1 MIYNKEIINE
11 LMNPNPFFITSVRHP
26 VQHFLSLY
34 NFAGIQYAEIELTG
48 IRSLT
53 KWQGIEIFIKN
64 YQLVQ
69 NYYNVKTPYRPTR
82 YASYASWIQRNLQL
96 SSFEERINKGTEGKV
111 SKVKLKEI
119 KIIFNQIDHFIIAE
133 YTAETLLILYRK
145 LNCEME
151 DMFYTQQNGRRSN
164 EEKNEIVPE
173 FIQKLILEFN
183 NADLQFYQLAVK
195 KMFQEISNYK
205 NFKEDLKLFNAG
217 LHNYTVYCQSNTT
230 AVKTSYN
237 CVTSFKKQFKATSD
251 RLKLKL
257 KISLQKTMK
266 IALKNST
273 ILSSFN

>member
-1 MIYNKEIINE
+1 M
-11 LMNPNPFFITSVRHP
+11 
-26 VQHFLSLY
+26 
-34 NFAGIQYAEIELTG
+34 TG

-69 NYYNVKTPYRPTR
+69 NYYNVKTPYRPSH
-82 YASYASWIQRNLQL
+82 YSSYASLITRNLQL
-96 SSFEERINKGTEGKV
+96 SSLEESINKGTEGNV

-119 KIIFNQIDHFIIAE
+119 KNIFTQIDHFIIAE
-133 YTAETLLILYRK
+133 YSSETLLILYRK

-164 EEKNEIVPE
+164 EEKNEIVPG

-183 NADLQFYQLAVK
+183 SADLQFYQLAVK

-266 IALKNST
+266 MALKNST
-273 ILSSFN
+273 ILSNFN